1 MYLPCSLRCPDI
13 CSGDHCSFLSR
24 LSASCRSSLPT
35 VRFPG
40 CLCLWYAAFLW
51 AVSHTYLP
59 RLPVLRLSS
68 RVMVEGCTPIELAMA
83 LFVSP
88 FCNNTEIVYLCSEV
102 SCLYIS
108 NANLTDFW
116 ETVVSLSFFLHCLL
130 KRAFPWGGGNPLR
143 YAPRGIHPPTEHS
156 SSLIQYLHFYLE
168 LGYGITNVC
177 NFAVAR
183 ISLSNQLMNRL

>member
-1 MYLPCSLRCPDI
+1 MCLPWSLRWPDI

-24 LSASCRSSLPT
+24 LSTSCRSSLPT

-116 ETVVSLSFFLHCLL
+116 ETAVSLSCFLHCLL
-130 KRAFPWGGGNPLR
+130 KRAFPWGVETLSATLR
-143 YAPRGIHPPTEHS
+143 EASPPHGTFFFPHP
-156 SSLIQYLHFYLE
+156 I
-168 LGYGITNVC
+168 
-177 NFAVAR
+177 FAL
-183 ISLSNQLMNRL
+183 LS